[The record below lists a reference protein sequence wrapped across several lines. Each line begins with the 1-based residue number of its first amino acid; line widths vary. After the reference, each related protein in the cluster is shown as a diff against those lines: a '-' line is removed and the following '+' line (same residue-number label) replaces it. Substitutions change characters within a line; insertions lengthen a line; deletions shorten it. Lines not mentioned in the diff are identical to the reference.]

1 MMFFKGIGIK
11 LASYAFDIFNGNFR
25 QERQHLQD
33 IVEILQEPT
42 LAAVVN
48 DRNRKQAI
56 ELITSH
62 HLFEDNSFDCEKIK
76 FFIIATHVGDKLLA
90 LDPACEM
97 GKQDPLQVQLVGE
110 ASRNENR
117 PLQSISSS
125 QH

>member
-1 MMFFKGIGIK
+1 MMFFKGIRIK
-11 LASYAFDIFNGNFR
+11 LASYAFDIVNGNFR

-62 HLFEDNSFDCEKIK
+62 HLFEDNSFACEKIK
-76 FFIIATHVGDKLLA
+76 FFIIATHVCDKLLA
-90 LDPACEM
+90 LAPACEM
-97 GKQDPLQVQLVGE
+97 VNQDLLQVQIDR
-110 ASRNENR
+110 S
-117 PLQSISSS
+117 LQSHSTP